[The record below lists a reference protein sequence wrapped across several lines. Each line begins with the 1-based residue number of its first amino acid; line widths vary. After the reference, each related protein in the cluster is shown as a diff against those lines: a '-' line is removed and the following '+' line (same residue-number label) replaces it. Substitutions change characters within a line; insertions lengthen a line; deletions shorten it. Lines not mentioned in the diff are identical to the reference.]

1 MLFLSVG
8 GTRMALIAAR
18 FAEKAPGGGP
28 GAFSMLEPRLRAVSA
43 GGRRE
48 RAGRAFMAESSMV
61 PERSAAVVGRRKH
74 LRRTSSGVSIRVAEA
89 PLARSARWPVPPRR
103 RRRGRE
109 PRQRAAPALRA
120 A

>member
-48 RAGRAFMAESSMV
+48 RAGRAFMAESRMV
-61 PERSAAVVGRRKH
+61 PERSAAVVGRRTH
-74 LRRTSSGVSIRVAEA
+74 LRRTSSGVSVQRGG
-89 PLARSARWPVPPRR
+89 RCPR
-103 RRRGRE
+103 GDGDGDGDGG
-109 PRQRAAPALRA
+109 A
-120 A
+120 